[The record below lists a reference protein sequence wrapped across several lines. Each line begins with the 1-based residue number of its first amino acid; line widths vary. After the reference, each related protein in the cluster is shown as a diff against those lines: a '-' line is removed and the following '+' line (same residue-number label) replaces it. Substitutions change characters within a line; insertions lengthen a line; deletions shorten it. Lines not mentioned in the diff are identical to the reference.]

1 MDYVQTD
8 GAAALKKAMERSEE
22 FGQHSS
28 KMSEIARE
36 ARALAEKWVCF
47 QLRAIT
53 LLSYAVWL
61 HSLSCIHYW
70 SHGCTTTRVI
80 Q

>member
-8 GAAALKKAMERSEE
+8 GSAALKKAMERSEE
-22 FGQHSS
+22 FGQQSS

-47 QLRAIT
+47 QLYAFT
-53 LLSYAVWL
+53 LLSYAVFTFSVM
-61 HSLSCIHYW
+61 HSLLILWMYN
-70 SHGCTTTRVI
+70 
-80 Q
+80 

>member
-1 MDYVQTD
+1 VPVYLLQDTMDYVQTD

-36 ARALAEKWVCF
+36 ARALAEK
-47 QLRAIT
+47 
-53 LLSYAVWL
+53 
-61 HSLSCIHYW
+61 
-70 SHGCTTTRVI
+70 
-80 Q
+80 